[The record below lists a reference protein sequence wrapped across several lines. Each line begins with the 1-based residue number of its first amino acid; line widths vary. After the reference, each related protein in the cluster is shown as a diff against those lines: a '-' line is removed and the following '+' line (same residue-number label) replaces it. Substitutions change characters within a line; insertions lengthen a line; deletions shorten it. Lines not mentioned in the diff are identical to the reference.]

1 MPYLPGRLR
10 QPSTPV
16 CVSSLTST
24 TSGFTSSTSS
34 SPVSTTQ
41 SLRITPTCGPARPT
55 PFALCIVSIMSS
67 IKIASFWSNL
77 VTGRQTFVRMG
88 SPTVTI
94 FLSAIVFSAP
104 FREGSNLIY
113 FITLSRT
120 SQVKNRRICA
130 RMENPRPCPRLD
142 RAGAH
147 HSSLYPREIR
157 TITRRYDQN
166 RARLRQAVCAVRRR
180 RQQRMK

>member
-104 FREGSNLIY
+104 FREGSNLFY
-113 FITLSRT
+113 HAFPHFSSQKSANMRTNGKSPALSASGQGRGHIIAAYIRVRSEPSRGDMT
-120 SQVKNRRICA
+120 RIVRVFVRLSAPCA
-130 RMENPRPCPRLD
+130 D
-142 RAGAH
+142 GG
-147 HSSLYPREIR
+147 SSE
-157 TITRRYDQN
+157 
-166 RARLRQAVCAVRRR
+166 
-180 RQQRMK
+180 